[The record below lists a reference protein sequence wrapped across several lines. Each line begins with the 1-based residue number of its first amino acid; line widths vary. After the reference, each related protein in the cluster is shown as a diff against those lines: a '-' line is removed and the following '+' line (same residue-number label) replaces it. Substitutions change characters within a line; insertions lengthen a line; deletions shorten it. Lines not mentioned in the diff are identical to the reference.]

1 MGHSSPIRVQGIC
14 PSDPT
19 RFPLVIFYVGDD
31 FLVQKLL
38 SCLFICLTI
47 IMFAQVFSLF
57 FRYAFP
63 WNSDDLSVMAF
74 FLQLHFMLIFT
85 SLLRLILS
93 FNFPWYFPEKSGNI
107 CFIFRHVSFNIQWI
121 LFVFKLFVE
130 LSNLYSFIYSF
141 ISLFICLTFL
151 SCSAIHYIYF
161 VFLLNCANSVL
172 CAV

>member
-93 FNFPWYFPEKSGNI
+93 FNFPWYFPEKSGFI
-107 CFIFRHVSFNIQWI
+107 CFIFRHISFNFQWNFVYSLFI
-121 LFVFKLFVE
+121 LSHVIELSYLFVYLFVFL
-130 LSNLYSFIYSF
+130 
-141 ISLFICLTFL
+141 CLIFW
-151 SCSAIHYIYF
+151 
-161 VFLLNCANSVL
+161 
-172 CAV
+172 AV